1 MMYMRLLCLLSIGY
15 FLACSPPE
23 ADETIP
29 EAPPEAE
36 MGVESFGVEYVYT
49 DSAKLAAKL
58 RAAHVIEKPEGEG
71 NEAGTVH
78 YFSGGVEI
86 EFFDPIGRPRS
97 HMTSR
102 EGVLYREKRIAE
114 MRGDVVLTN
123 FKGERLETEQLFWD
137 DQKDSIYTNKF
148 IRIETPDKI
157 ITGSRGL
164 RSNTS
169 FTAYTIFGIRGEI
182 EAEDEPA
189 PRQTGPAGRQP

>member
-1 MMYMRLLCLLSIGY
+1 MRLLCLLSIGWL
-15 FLACSPPE
+15 LACSEPDVAE
-23 ADETIP
+23 KTLETP
-29 EAPPEAE
+29 AEAE

-58 RAAHVIEKPEGEG
+58 HAAHVIEKTEGEG
-71 NEAGTVH
+71 NQASTVH

-97 HMTSR
+97 HMTSK

-123 FKGERLETEQLFWD
+123 YKGERLETEQLFWD
-137 DQKDSIYTNKF
+137 DQKDSIYTTKF

-157 ITGSRGL
+157 ITGSKGL

-169 FTAYTIFGIRGEI
+169 FTAYTIYGIRGEI
-182 EAEDEPA
+182 EAEDKPA
-189 PRQTGPAGRQP
+189 PRRPGPGRQP

>member
-1 MMYMRLLCLLSIGY
+1 
-15 FLACSPPE
+15 
-23 ADETIP
+23 
-29 EAPPEAE
+29 

-49 DSAKLAAKL
+49 DSAQLAAKL
-58 RAAHVIEKPEGEG
+58 RAARVIEKIEKEGSQVQ
-71 NEAGTVH
+71 TIH

-114 MRGDVVLTN
+114 MNGDVVLTN
-123 FKGERLETEQLFWD
+123 YKGERLETEQLFWD
-137 DQKDSIYTNKF
+137 DQKDSIYTTKF
-148 IRIETPDKI
+148 IRIETPDKV

-169 FTAYTIFGIRGEI
+169 FTAYTIYGIRGEI

-189 PRQTGPAGRQP
+189 PRKPGVGGQP